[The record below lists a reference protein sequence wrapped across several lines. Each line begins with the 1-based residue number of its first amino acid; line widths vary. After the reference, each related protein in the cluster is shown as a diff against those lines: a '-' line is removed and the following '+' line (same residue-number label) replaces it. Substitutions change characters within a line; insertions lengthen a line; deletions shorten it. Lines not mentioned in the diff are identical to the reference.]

1 MSHLTQTLTTLGR
14 KLDRPRGPVGWLY
27 TNNPFYVLSA
37 DLVFIG
43 LRMSFD
49 TSGRTIGTGA
59 LMIALLGYTLL
70 LATTACLLIR
80 VGRVWDDARTLLLLV
95 VAMFLA
101 ISVTF
106 DEALAGNPRLGRACF
121 LGGLLF
127 AILVGEGL
135 LRGIRLRL
143 GPLYHAP
150 YLLIL
155 CLFFLYPLALTPF
168 LRDPEG
174 PALRWLLFGFS
185 PLASLA
191 FLSLIPAIRRGR
203 GYVAKNGSPWPYPL
217 FPWTL
222 FGLLAAAVCGR
233 AAYLC
238 TSFHFV
244 EMSRSVGRSDSIFG
258 PYFLVPFLLAL
269 DVLLVEAAIASRSRP
284 MQRLAMAVLPG
295 VLVLAMAGHRP
306 DPVFRGFLDLFRKG
320 LGGSPLYLSLVA
332 VTGLYAHAAS
342 RRVPLGLAGLTSS
355 LLALAVVGPDTYHL
369 NGLVAPRPFPLLAV
383 AILELGLAVRR
394 RESWR
399 SVVGSACLVAT
410 ITIGLDRLGLG
421 HHRGLAA
428 FHLAV
433 IAAIGI
439 GACFRDRL
447 GRFLQHL
454 AAACLGL
461 SCLVAIRGGPGLGD
475 GVPEDLLRAYPLLV
489 IVASALLGY
498 GIRCP
503 SFLAVALVGL
513 TGWLA
518 GAGWRT
524 YRDLR
529 RIVVG
534 LDWIASGLIFFA
546 LAAAISLLKTGLP
559 AKWAD
564 GRRAD
569 PLRTGAE
576 AEAPGPTG

>member
-1 MSHLTQTLTTLGR
+1 MLDPTQTLAVLAR
-14 KLDRPRGPVGWLY
+14 KLARPRGLVGWLY
-27 TNNPFYVLSA
+27 TSNPFYVLSA

-49 TSGRTIGTGA
+49 TSGRTIETGA

-80 VGRVWDDARTLLLLV
+80 CGRVWDDARTMLLLI

-106 DEALAGNPRLGRACF
+106 DETLAGSPRLGRACF

-127 AILVGEGL
+127 AVLVSEGL

-143 GPLYHAP
+143 APLYHVP

-155 CLFFLYPLALTPF
+155 GLFFLYPLVLSPF
-168 LRDPEG
+168 LHDPEG
-174 PALRWLLFGFS
+174 PVLRWLLFGFS
-185 PLASLA
+185 PLAGLA
-191 FLSLIPAIRRGR
+191 FLSLIPAIRRGP

-222 FGLLAAAVCGR
+222 FGLLAVAVCGR

-244 EMSRSVGRSDSIFG
+244 EMSRLVGRSDSIFG
-258 PYFLVPFLLAL
+258 PYFLVPFLLAM
-269 DVLLVEAAIASRSRP
+269 DVLLVEAAIVSRNRP

-295 VLVLAMAGHRP
+295 VLVLAVLGHRT
-306 DPVFRGFLDLFRKG
+306 DPVFRGFLGLFREG

-332 VTGLYAHAAS
+332 VTGLYGHAAV
-342 RRVPLGLAGLTSS
+342 RRVPLGLAGLASS
-355 LLALAVVGPDTYHL
+355 LIALSVIGPDTFDL
-369 NGLVAPRPFPLLAV
+369 NGLVAPRPFPLLAA
-383 AILELGLAVRR
+383 AILEIGLAARR

-399 SVVGSACLVAT
+399 GLVGSACLIAAGA
-410 ITIGLDRLGLG
+410 IGLDRLGLEAY
-421 HHRGLAA
+421 RELVA

-433 IAAIGI
+433 IAAILI
-439 GACFRDRL
+439 GAWFQDRL
-447 GRFLQHL
+447 GRFLWHL

-461 SCLVAIRGGPGLGD
+461 SCLVAIRGGPGPID
-475 GVPEDLLRAYPLLV
+475 RVPADLLRAYPLLV
-489 IVASALLGY
+489 IVACFLLGY
-498 GIRCP
+498 GSRCR

-518 GAGWRT
+518 SVGWRS
-524 YRDLR
+524 YCDLR
-529 RIVVG
+529 RIAVG

-559 AKWAD
+559 ARWVD
-564 GRRAD
+564 GRHAD
-569 PLRTGAE
+569 RLDAGPDTE
-576 AEAPGPTG
+576 AQGPVN